1 MLVNELTRVA
11 PKYNQISVLF
21 CLFILLRIFSHENL
35 VLLSLN
41 YGSVFVYLRS
51 FPYLL
56 CCPGLLPNHE

>member
-41 YGSVFVYLRS
+41 YGSVRVF
-51 FPYLL
+51 
-56 CCPGLLPNHE
+56 